1 MSYFIPLSAATILS
15 TAMSTAMSTA
25 YGIELPDSQ
34 CIDSVTEVN
43 YTKEWTDNP
52 HKKCHEIIREALES
66 QEIVVT
72 QSWVGVSFKQ
82 QQIRDDLKSKLDELK
97 ARQKGLREKAMNG
110 EPSYSTRC
118 LGDLCVE
125 RTQELTYILIQQTIA
140 ELEEQ
145 INQTYAI
152 EAKAKQD
159 RQLYLESLKQE
170 EASAGLK

>member
-15 TAMSTAMSTA
+15 TSISTA
-25 YGIELPDSQ
+25 YGIESPDSY

-52 HKKCHEIIREALES
+52 HKKCHEVIRDALES

-97 ARQKGLREKAMNG
+97 SRQKELREKAMAG
-110 EPSYSTRC
+110 EPSYVTVC

-125 RTQELTYILIQQTIA
+125 RTQELAYIHMQQTIIDLQ
-140 ELEEQ
+140 EK
-145 INQTYAI
+145 INATYAI
-152 EAKAKQD
+152 EEKAKQD
-159 RQLYLESLKQE
+159 RQLYLDSLKQE
-170 EASAGLK
+170 EESAGLK

>member
-15 TAMSTAMSTA
+15 TSMSAVYSV
-25 YGIELPDSQ
+25 ELPQSQ

-52 HKKCHEIIREALES
+52 HKKCHEVIRKALES

-97 ARQKGLREKAMNG
+97 ARQKELREKAMAG
-110 EPSYSTRC
+110 EPSYVTVC

-125 RTQELTYILIQQTIA
+125 RTQELAYIHMQQTILDLQ
-140 ELEEQ
+140 EK
-145 INQTYAI
+145 INATYAI
-152 EAKAKQD
+152 EEKAKQD
-159 RQLYLESLKQE
+159 RQLYLDSLKQE
-170 EASAGLK
+170 EESAGLK